1 MIRIL
6 LVEDEVDMAQ
16 ALAKGL
22 RREGYAVDIAED
34 GAAGWEM
41 AEANRYNL
49 VLLDLNLPV
58 MDGVEVCKRLRQSQP
73 RLSIIMLT
81 ARHGSHNIINGLD
94 VGADDYIGK
103 PFHYH
108 ELLARIRVQLRRE
121 TPLKVSRLAYR
132 DLLLDSA
139 ARTVMQAGRYL
150 PLTRKEFA
158 ILEYMLLNAE
168 ATISAETLLEHIWD
182 AHADP
187 FTTTVR
193 VHINS
198 LRRKLATGRLADH
211 TEPYIITVQG
221 EGYRLHSGAHVE
233 AVCFE

>member
-1 MIRIL
+1 
-6 LVEDEVDMAQ
+6 MAQ

-34 GAAGWEM
+34 GAAGWEL
-41 AEANRYNL
+41 AEVNGYNL

-58 MDGVEVCKRLRQSQP
+58 MDGLEVCKRLRQSQP
-73 RLSIIMLT
+73 RLPIVMLT
-81 ARHGSHNIINGLD
+81 ARHGAHNIINGLD

-121 TPLKVSRLAYR
+121 APQKASRLAYR

-139 ARTVMQAGRYL
+139 ARTVIQAGRYL

-158 ILEYMLLNAE
+158 ILEYMLLNAK

-182 AHADP
+182 AQADP

-198 LRRKLATGRLADH
+198 LRRKLASGTLAEH
-211 TEPYIITVQG
+211 MEPYIITVQG
-221 EGYRLHSGAHVE
+221 EGYRLHSGAQVE
-233 AVCFE
+233 AVYFE